1 MTSSFSIQNSE
12 FQRPF
17 SIRIFVPD
25 GDPDGLRLVEKS
37 NWTGIGVVFNRTG
50 YKQVVS
56 RSEFDRTGIYV
67 LVGFSEESVLPTL
80 YIGEGDPVKNRLNN
94 HYSNKEFWDW
104 GVFFVTKDSSLN
116 KAHVKHLESRLLQL
130 AKAAKQ
136 CRLNNTQTSL
146 APTLSE
152 AELADVESF
161 LLDML
166 NIFPLLGLGVFEKT
180 ATAKASKKDL
190 LYIKAK
196 GIEASGYEDPKGF
209 VVTAGSGMFADE
221 TPSIHN
227 GMSNL
232 RAELLQQEV
241 VIKGNDGFVFAENY
255 VFSSPS
261 TAAGVVQGR
270 AANGRE
276 DWKTKEGKTLKQIQT
291 ENAAID
297 SEGAD

>member
-1 MTSSFSIQNSE
+1 MPDFHG
-12 FQRPF
+12 RPF

-56 RSEFDRTGIYV
+56 RPEFDRTGIYV
-67 LVGFSEESVLPTL
+67 LVGFSDESVLPTL

-116 KAHVKHLESRLLQL
+116 IAHVKHLESRLLEL
-130 AKAAKQ
+130 AKSAKQ
-136 CRLNNTQTSL
+136 CRLDNTQTSL

-152 AELADVESF
+152 AETADVESF

-166 NIFPLLGLGVFEKT
+166 SIFPLLGLGVFERT
-180 ATAKASKKDL
+180 HASPSNKK
-190 LYIKAK
+190 YFNIRSK
-196 GIEASGYEDPKGF
+196 GIEAKGYEHAKGF
-209 VVTAGSGMFADE
+209 VVTAGSGMVTEE
-221 TPSIHN
+221 TNSIHAYL
-227 GMSNL
+227 SAL
-232 RAELLQQEV
+232 RKDLVEQSVVEL
-241 VIKGNDGFVFAENY
+241 KDGKFVFLDNY
-255 VFSSPS
+255 TFASPS
-261 TAAGVVQGR
+261 TAAGVLQGR

-276 DWKTKEGKTLKQIQT
+276 DWKLDDGTTLKETQ
-291 ENAAID
+291 NSAAEEVA
-297 SEGAD
+297 SE

>member
-1 MTSSFSIQNSE
+1 MPDFHG
-12 FQRPF
+12 RPF

-56 RSEFDRTGIYV
+56 RPEFDRTGIYV

-116 KAHVKHLESRLLQL
+116 KAHVKHLESRLLEL
-130 AKAAKQ
+130 AKSAKQ
-136 CRLNNTQTSL
+136 CRLDNTQTSL
-146 APTLSE
+146 PPSLSE

-166 NIFPLLGLGVFEKT
+166 NIFPLLGLGVFEKPVT
-180 ATAKASKKDL
+180 KQTSKQDL

-209 VVTAGSGMFADE
+209 VVKSGSEMFAEE
-221 TPSIHN
+221 TPSIHK
-227 GMSNL
+227 GMSSL
-232 RAELLQQEV
+232 RAELLNQQV
-241 VIKGNDGFVFAENY
+241 VIPKNGKLVFAEDY

-276 DWKTKEGKTLKQIQT
+276 DWKTKNGKTLKEVQT
-291 ENAAID
+291 ENAESD
-297 SEGAD
+297 REGLDLSN

>member
-1 MTSSFSIQNSE
+1 MPDFHG
-12 FQRPF
+12 RPF
-17 SIRIFVPD
+17 SIRIFVPG

-37 NWTGIGVVFNRTG
+37 NWTSIGVVFNRTG

-56 RSEFDRTGIYV
+56 RPEFDRTGIYV

-80 YIGEGDPVKNRLNN
+80 YIGEGDPVKTRLNS

-116 KAHVKHLESRLLQL
+116 KAHVKHLESRLLEL
-130 AKAAKQ
+130 AKSAKQ
-136 CRLNNTQTSL
+136 CRLDNTQTSL
-146 APTLSE
+146 PPSLSE

-180 ATAKASKKDL
+180 VTKKTSKNDQ

-196 GIEASGYEDPKGF
+196 GIEATGYEDSKGF
-209 VVTAGSGMFADE
+209 VVMKDSGMVKGE
-221 TPSIHN
+221 TNSIHK

-232 RAELLQQEV
+232 RAELLQQQV
-241 VIKGNDGFVFAENY
+241 VVEKNGELVFAEDY

-276 DWKTKEGKTLKQIQT
+276 DWKTESGTTLKELQVASAT
-291 ENAAID
+291 EDGIL
-297 SEGAD
+297 E

>member
-56 RSEFDRTGIYV
+56 RPEFDRTGIYV

-94 HYSNKEFWDW
+94 HYSNKDFWDW
-104 GVFFVTKDSSLN
+104 GVFFVTKDNSIN
-116 KAHVKHLESRLLQL
+116 KAHVKHLESRLLEL
-130 AKAAKQ
+130 AKDAKQ
-136 CRLNNTQTSL
+136 CKLDNTGSSL
-146 APTLSE
+146 PPTLSE

-180 ATAKASKKDL
+180 VTRKANKKDL
-190 LYIKAK
+190 LYISAK
-196 GIEASGYEDPKGF
+196 GIVASGYEDPKGF
-209 VVTAGSGMFADE
+209 VVMKNSGMVRAE
-221 TPSIHN
+221 TNSIHK

-232 RAELLQQEV
+232 RAELLLQQV
-241 VIKGNDGFVFAENY
+241 VVEKNDGLVFVEDY
-255 VFSSPS
+255 MFSSPS

-276 DWKTKEGKTLKQIQT
+276 DWKTEKGITLKEIQAT
-291 ENAAID
+291 SATD
-297 SEGAD
+297 DADKLE

>member
-1 MTSSFSIQNSE
+1 MPDFHG
-12 FQRPF
+12 RPF

-56 RSEFDRTGIYV
+56 RPEFDRTGIYV

-116 KAHVKHLESRLLQL
+116 KAHVKHLESRLLEL
-130 AKAAKQ
+130 AKSAKQ
-136 CRLNNTQTSL
+136 CRLDNAGSSL
-146 APTLSE
+146 PPTLSE

-180 ATAKASKKDL
+180 VTKKANKKDL
-190 LYIKAK
+190 LHIKAK

-209 VVTAGSGMFADE
+209 VVMKNSGMVKAE
-221 TPSIHN
+221 TNSIHK

-241 VIKGNDGFVFAENY
+241 VVETNGGLVFAEDY

-276 DWKTKEGKTLKQIQT
+276 DWKTKNGKTLKEIQT
-291 ENAAID
+291 ENAAND
-297 SEGAD
+297 QEGFGLGN

>member
-1 MTSSFSIQNSE
+1 MPDFHG
-12 FQRPF
+12 RPF

-25 GDPDGLRLVEKS
+25 GDPDGLRLVERS

-56 RSEFDRTGIYV
+56 RPEFDRTGIYV

-116 KAHVKHLESRLLQL
+116 KAHVKHLESRLLEL
-130 AKAAKQ
+130 AKSAKQ
-136 CRLNNTQTSL
+136 CRLDNTQTSL
-146 APTLSE
+146 PPSLSE

-180 ATAKASKKDL
+180 ITRKTSKRDQ

-196 GIEASGYEDPKGF
+196 GIEATGYEDPKGF
-209 VVTAGSGMFADE
+209 VVMKDSAMVKSE
-221 TPSIHN
+221 TNSIHKWV
-227 GMSNL
+227 SNL
-232 RAELLQQEV
+232 RAELLRQQV
-241 VIKGNDGFVFAENY
+241 VIESKGELVFAEDY

-261 TAAGVVQGR
+261 SAAAVVQGR

-276 DWKTKEGKTLKQIQT
+276 DWKTLKGQTLKEIQT
-291 ENAAID
+291 ENTFTVNN
-297 SEGAD
+297 

>member
-1 MTSSFSIQNSE
+1 MPDFHG
-12 FQRPF
+12 RPF

-56 RSEFDRTGIYV
+56 RPEFGRTGIYV
-67 LVGFSEESVLPTL
+67 LVGFSQESVLPTL

-116 KAHVKHLESRLLQL
+116 KAHVKHLESRLLEL
-130 AKAAKQ
+130 AKSAKQ
-136 CRLNNTQTSL
+136 CRLDNTQTSL
-146 APTLSE
+146 PPSLSE

-166 NIFPLLGLGVFEKT
+166 NIFPLLGLGVFEKPVT
-180 ATAKASKKDL
+180 KQTSKQDL

-209 VVTAGSGMFADE
+209 VVKSGSEMFAEE
-221 TPSIHN
+221 TPSIHKS
-227 GMSNL
+227 MSSL
-232 RAELLQQEV
+232 REELLNQQVVIPKMANWCSLKTMCSLRHPPPPEWSKAELPMDE
-241 VIKGNDGFVFAENY
+241 K
-255 VFSSPS
+255 
-261 TAAGVVQGR
+261 TGR
-270 AANGRE
+270 PRMV
-276 DWKTKEGKTLKQIQT
+276 KH
-291 ENAAID
+291 
-297 SEGAD
+297 

>member
-1 MTSSFSIQNSE
+1 MTDLL
-12 FQRPF
+12 QRPF

-56 RSEFDRTGIYV
+56 RPEFDRTGIYV
-67 LVGFSEESVLPTL
+67 LVGSSEESVLPTL

-116 KAHVKHLESRLLQL
+116 KAHVKHLESRLLEL
-130 AKAAKQ
+130 AKSAKQ
-136 CRLNNTQTSL
+136 CRLDNSQTSL
-146 APTLSE
+146 APSLSE

-166 NIFPLLGLGVFEKT
+166 NIFPLLGLGVFEKAVT
-180 ATAKASKKDL
+180 KKTNKKNL
-190 LYIKAK
+190 LHIKAK
-196 GIEASGYEDPKGF
+196 GIEATGYEDPKGF
-209 VVTAGSGMFADE
+209 VVMKNSGMVKTE
-221 TPSIHN
+221 TNSIHK
-227 GMSNL
+227 GMTNL
-232 RAELLQQEV
+232 RAELLQQQV
-241 VIKGNDGFVFAENY
+241 VVEKNDELIFAEDY

-276 DWKTKEGKTLKQIQT
+276 DWKTLEGKTLKEIQT
-291 ENAAID
+291 ENTSTEND
-297 SEGAD
+297 